1 MKLSNDI
8 GTVINVVPNVDI
20 DRNKKKSHFWCFIE
34 LQPTLDVQIWES
46 DGDWGVR
53 THQEK
58 NENFIN

>member
-1 MKLSNDI
+1 MLYRMLTLI
-8 GTVINVVPNVDI
+8 EI
-20 DRNKKKSHFWCFIE
+20 KKKSHFWCFIE
-34 LQPTLDVQIWES
+34 LQSTLGVQIWEF